1 MNTADRSVEALD
13 TALRRRFSFVHMK
26 PEHNELGETNEGIK
40 LNRMLEVINQRLEIL
55 IDADHTI
62 GHAWLWD
69 VKDLEGLRIV
79 FKNKILPLLQE
90 FFYNDYEKIGLVLGE
105 AFVSATK
112 VKSDVF
118 AKFNGGTNLGGEY
131 SDRYLFTLKNPD
143 DLNADAFISIYLSN
157 STI

>member
-1 MNTADRSVEALD
+1 
-13 TALRRRFSFVHMK
+13 
-26 PEHNELGETNEGIK
+26 
-40 LNRMLEVINQRLEIL
+40 MLEVINQRLEVL

-69 VKDLEGLRIV
+69 VTDLKSLRSV

-105 AFVSATK
+105 TFVSANK

-118 AKFNGGTNLGGEY
+118 AKFNGGTNLGSEY
-131 SDRYLFTLKNPD
+131 SERYLFTLKNPD
-143 DLNADAFISIYLSN
+143 DLNADAFISIYPSN
-157 STI
+157 PTMQ